1 MLELLQFT
9 LSSPANFLGSII
21 IITTV
26 GINIAAIVKSF
37 RLFEINKI
45 EIPENEQRDFIQ
57 EIKEYFSQKTSSD
70 TK

>member
-9 LSSPANFLGSII
+9 LSSPTNFLGSII

-57 EIKEYFSQKTSSD
+57 EIKEYFSQKTASD

>member
-9 LSSPANFLGSII
+9 LSSPGNFLGSIV

-45 EIPENEQRDFIQ
+45 EIPENE
-57 EIKEYFSQKTSSD
+57 
-70 TK
+70 